1 MICSFRPGIYNSSN
15 DNRRH
20 YHRWRYIVLCA
31 GIAVGHLFVENVD
44 LMWCRVLECLVSVRL
59 PGVVWCI
66 GVSGD
71 LIVDVE
77 LTDVLWGVVLVG
89 GIFVGD
95 EELPGVMWSTEVLGY
110 LVVVDV
116 ELSDLMRG
124 VVRVLGVVLAA
135 VHVALVV
142 QIV

>member
-1 MICSFRPGIYNSSN
+1 M
-15 DNRRH
+15 
-20 YHRWRYIVLCA
+20 
-31 GIAVGHLFVENVD
+31 
-44 LMWCRVLECLVSVRL
+44 
-59 PGVVWCI
+59 
-66 GVSGD
+66 SGD
-71 LIVDVE
+71 LIVDDVE
-77 LTDVLWGVVLVG
+77 LSDMMWVVVLVG
-89 GIFVGD
+89 VIFVGD

-142 QIV
+142 QIG

>member
-1 MICSFRPGIYNSSN
+1 M
-15 DNRRH
+15 
-20 YHRWRYIVLCA
+20 
-31 GIAVGHLFVENVD
+31 
-44 LMWCRVLECLVSVRL
+44 
-59 PGVVWCI
+59 
-66 GVSGD
+66 SGD
-71 LIVDVE
+71 LIVDDVE
-77 LTDVLWGVVLVG
+77 LTDVMWGVVLV